1 MEASLEALINTS
13 LVLIDVRGDILF
25 SLKTD
30 SNGQIPTQLITRA
43 VYDYEHKT
51 GNENGPH
58 LLLVK
63 KYGKNFQEI
72 AKEFSAATIETLQVS
87 SNIFRILSEAGAQ
100 SLTNLLYN
108 PPTKVNYGY
117 ESNSSWHY
125 SGQLKNSPVDQCQY
139 YAIFA
144 NGTKLIEGASGT
156 GNYTLD
162 YE

>member
-58 LLLVK
+58 LLL
-63 KYGKNFQEI
+63 
-72 AKEFSAATIETLQVS
+72 
-87 SNIFRILSEAGAQ
+87 
-100 SLTNLLYN
+100 YN

-125 SGQLKNSPVDQCQY
+125 SGQLKNSPVDKCQY